1 MVVRFTRRRMEPD
14 SQGIGMDA
22 LLLLAAKV
30 AASACIG
37 MLIGLERT
45 WAHKEA
51 GVRSFAIATLL
62 GTLSWLVSPT
72 LAYVQVGIVL
82 VVLILVNVYAMRNE
96 QPLEITTSLAL
107 AAANVLGIV
116 IGMGNFFLA
125 FASAL
130 VVTALLAWKTELI
143 TFISKLTVA
152 EIRSTILFGFI
163 TGVIYPLL
171 PDRFIDPWQVLNPRS
186 VWLTVVIVSGL
197 SFVNYVLL
205 RQFGTR
211 GIRYSAILGG
221 LVNSAATVALLGQ
234 EVRDDTSTVAEAPT
248 NVVLSD
254 LAMIL
259 RNCALVVIFSF
270 PQGIRASMSTVI
282 VLVPMMLAAGI
293 VALFD
298 LLGGRRSKQKPS
310 HHLEQEAP
318 QQLEQEA
325 PQKRRLESPL
335 ELRSVLGFSMLF
347 LSLTVISGLA
357 NRLFGTI
364 GFLVI
369 VVVGA
374 VASAASSSVLVGQQL
389 SRGHVAGSPAAIAM
403 FLATLVGLFENVV
416 IFWLVTRM
424 PGPSLRL
431 LLLTA
436 PIVLA
441 GIPVVVLVTI
451 FGW

>member
-1 MVVRFTRRRMEPD
+1 
-14 SQGIGMDA
+14 MDA
-22 LLLLAAKV
+22 PLLLAAKV

-37 MLIGLERT
+37 MLIGLERA

-62 GTLSWLVSPT
+62 GTLSWLVAPT

-82 VVLILVNVYAMRNE
+82 VVLFLVNVYAMRNE
-96 QPLEITTSLAL
+96 QSPEITTSLAL
-107 AAANVLGIV
+107 AAANVMGIV

-130 VVTALLAWKTELI
+130 MVTALLAWKTELI
-143 TFISKLTVA
+143 TFSSKLTVA

-163 TGVIYPLL
+163 TVVVYPLL
-171 PDRFIDPWQVLNPRS
+171 PDRFIDPWHVLNPRS
-186 VWLTVVIVSGL
+186 VWLTIVIVSGL

-205 RQFGTR
+205 RQFSTR

-234 EVRDDTSTVAEAPT
+234 EVRDDATAVAAAPT
-248 NVVLSD
+248 NIVLSD

-259 RNCALVVIFSF
+259 RNCALVVFFSF
-270 PQGIRASMSTVI
+270 PQGIQASISTVI
-282 VLVPMMLAAGI
+282 VLVPMLLAAGM
-293 VALFD
+293 VALFAI
-298 LLGGRRSKQKPS
+298 LGSRMAK
-310 HHLEQEAP
+310 QEAP

-325 PQKRRLESPL
+325 LQKRQLKSPL
-335 ELRSVLGFSMLF
+335 ELRSVLGFGMLF
-347 LSLTVISGLA
+347 LWLTVISGVV

-374 VASAASSSVLVGQQL
+374 LASAASSSVLVGQQL
-389 SRGHVAGSPAAIAM
+389 SSGHVAGSPAAIAM
-403 FLATLVGLFENVV
+403 FLATLVRLLENIV

-424 PGPSLRL
+424 PGTSLRL

-436 PIVLA
+436 PIVLV
-441 GIPVVVLVTI
+441 GILAVVLVTI
-451 FGW
+451 FG

>member
-1 MVVRFTRRRMEPD
+1 
-14 SQGIGMDA
+14 MDA

-37 MLIGLERT
+37 MLIGLERS

-62 GTLSWLVSPT
+62 GTLSWLVAPT

-96 QPLEITTSLAL
+96 QPPEITTSLAL

-125 FASAL
+125 FTSAL

-143 TFISKLTVA
+143 TFSSKLTVA

-163 TGVIYPLL
+163 AGIVYPLL
-171 PDRFIDPWQVLNPRS
+171 PDRFIDPWKVLNPRS

-234 EVRDDTSTVAEAPT
+234 EVRDDATAVAEAPT
-248 NVVLSD
+248 DVVLSD

-298 LLGGRRSKQKPS
+298 ILGGRRSKQKPS

-318 QQLEQEA
+318 QQFEQEA

-389 SRGHVAGSPAAIAM
+389 SRGYVAGSPAAIAM
-403 FLATLVGLFENVV
+403 FLATLVGLLENVV
-416 IFWLVTRM
+416 IFWIVTRM

-441 GIPVVVLVTI
+441 GILVVVLVTI

>member
-1 MVVRFTRRRMEPD
+1 
-14 SQGIGMDA
+14 MDA

-37 MLIGLERT
+37 MLIGLERS

-62 GTLSWLVSPT
+62 GTLSWLVAPT

-96 QPLEITTSLAL
+96 QPPEITTSLAL

-125 FASAL
+125 FTSAL

-163 TGVIYPLL
+163 AGVIYPLL
-171 PDRFIDPWQVLNPRS
+171 PNRFIDPWQVLNPRS

-234 EVRDDTSTVAEAPT
+234 EVRDDATAVAEAPT
-248 NVVLSD
+248 DVVLSD

-298 LLGGRRSKQKPS
+298 ILGGRRSKQKPS

-318 QQLEQEA
+318 QQFEQEA

-389 SRGHVAGSPAAIAM
+389 SRGYVAGSPAAIAM
-403 FLATLVGLFENVV
+403 FLATLVGLLENVV
-416 IFWLVTRM
+416 IFWIVTRM

-441 GIPVVVLVTI
+441 GILVVVLVTI

>member
-1 MVVRFTRRRMEPD
+1 
-14 SQGIGMDA
+14 MDT

-30 AASACIG
+30 AGSACIG

-62 GTLSWLVSPT
+62 GTLSWLVTPT

-82 VVLILVNVYAMRNE
+82 LVLILVNIYALWNE
-96 QPLEITTSLAL
+96 RSVEITTSLAL
-107 AAANVLGIV
+107 ATANVLGIV

-130 VVTALLAWKTELI
+130 MVTALLAWKTELV
-143 TFISKLTVA
+143 TFSSKLTVA

-163 TGVIYPLL
+163 AGVVYPLL
-171 PDRFIDPWQVLNPRS
+171 PDRFIDPWNVLNPRS

-270 PQGIRASMSTVI
+270 PQGIQASISTVI

-293 VALFD
+293 AALFSF
-298 LLGGRRSKQKPS
+298 LGPRRPKQKPS
-310 HHLEQEAP
+310 HQIEEAP
-318 QQLEQEA
+318 QQLEQDA
-325 PQKRRLESPL
+325 PQKRRLQSPL
-335 ELRSVLGFSMLF
+335 ELRSVLGFGTLF
-347 LSLTVISGLA
+347 LSLTVISGVA
-357 NRLFGTI
+357 NRLFGTV

-374 VASAASSSVLVGQQL
+374 LASAASSSVLVGLQL
-389 SRGHVAGSPAAIAM
+389 SSGHVVGTLAALAM
-403 FLATLVGLFENVV
+403 FLATLVGLLENVV
-416 IFWLVTRM
+416 IFWVVTRK

-436 PIVLA
+436 PIVLV
-441 GIPVVVLVTI
+441 GILAVISVII

>member
-1 MVVRFTRRRMEPD
+1 
-14 SQGIGMDA
+14 MDTP
-22 LLLLAAKV
+22 LLLAAKV
-30 AASACIG
+30 AASVCIG

-45 WAHKEA
+45 WAHKEV
-51 GVRSFAIATLL
+51 GVRSFAIAALL
-62 GTLSWLVSPT
+62 GTLSWLVAPT

-82 VVLILVNVYAMRNE
+82 VVLVVVNVYAMRNE
-96 QPLEITTSLAL
+96 QSPEITTSLAL

-116 IGMGNFFLA
+116 IGVGNFFLA

-143 TFISKLTVA
+143 TFSTKLTVA
-152 EIRSTILFGFI
+152 EIRGTLLLGFI
-163 TGVIYPLL
+163 TAVVYPLL

-186 VWLTVVIVSGL
+186 VWLTVMIVSGL

-234 EVRDDTSTVAEAPT
+234 EVQDDPSTIATAPT
-248 NVVLSD
+248 YVVLSD

-270 PQGIRASMSTVI
+270 PLGIQASISTVI

-293 VALFD
+293 VALFATLD
-298 LLGGRRSKQKPS
+298 SRGSK
-310 HHLEQEAP
+310 QEAP
-318 QQLEQEA
+318 QQLEHEA
-325 PQKRRLESPL
+325 PQKRRLKSPL
-335 ELRSVLGFSMLF
+335 ELRSVLGFGMLF
-347 LSLTVISGLA
+347 LSLTVISEVA

-364 GFLVI
+364 GFLFI

-374 VASAASSSVLVGQQL
+374 LASAASSSVLVGQQL
-389 SRGHVAGSPAAIAM
+389 SRGHLAGEPAAIAM
-403 FLATLVGLFENVV
+403 FLATLVGLLENTA
-416 IFWLVTRM
+416 IFWFVTRKH
-424 PGPSLRL
+424 GPVLRL
-431 LLLTA
+431 LLLTT
-436 PIVLA
+436 PIVLV
-441 GIPVVVLVTI
+441 GILAVVLVII

>member
-1 MVVRFTRRRMEPD
+1 
-14 SQGIGMDA
+14 MDA
-22 LLLLAAKV
+22 PLLLAAKV

-62 GTLSWLVSPT
+62 GTLSWLVAPT

-82 VVLILVNVYAMRNE
+82 LVLILVNVYALWNE
-96 QPLEITTSLAL
+96 RPVEITTSLAL
-107 AAANVLGIV
+107 AVTNVLGIV

-125 FASAL
+125 FASAI
-130 VVTALLAWKTELI
+130 VVIALLAWKTELV
-143 TFISKLTVA
+143 TFSSKLTVA

-163 TGVIYPLL
+163 AGVVYPLL
-171 PDRFIDPWQVLNPRS
+171 PDRFIDPWKVLNPRS
-186 VWLTVVIVSGL
+186 VWLTVVIVSAL
-197 SFVNYVLL
+197 SFVNYMLL

-234 EVRDDTSTVAEAPT
+234 ELRDDASTVDEAPT

-270 PQGIRASMSTVI
+270 PQGVQASASTVK
-282 VLVPMMLAAGI
+282 VLVPMMLAAGF
-293 VALFD
+293 VALFG
-298 LLGGRRSKQKPS
+298 LLGPRRPQQKPS
-310 HHLEQEAP
+310 RQLEEAP

-325 PQKRRLESPL
+325 PQKRRLQSPL
-335 ELRSVLGFSMLF
+335 ELRSVLGFGMMF
-347 LSLTVISGLA
+347 LSLTVVSGAA
-357 NRLFGTI
+357 NRLFGAI

-374 VASAASSSVLVGQQL
+374 LASAASSSVLVGQQL
-389 SRGHVAGSPAAIAM
+389 SSGHVAGTPAAIAM
-403 FLATLVGLFENVV
+403 FLATLVGLLENIV
-416 IFWLVTRM
+416 IFWLVTRK
-424 PGPSLRL
+424 PGPCLRL

-436 PIVLA
+436 PIVLP
-441 GIPVVVLVTI
+441 GILAVVLVII

>member
-1 MVVRFTRRRMEPD
+1 
-14 SQGIGMDA
+14 MDTP
-22 LLLLAAKV
+22 LLLAAKV

-62 GTLSWLVSPT
+62 GTLSWLVAPT

-82 VVLILVNVYAMRNE
+82 VVLILVNVYAMFNE
-96 QPLEITTSLAL
+96 QSPTITTSLAL

-143 TFISKLTVA
+143 TFSSKLTVA
-152 EIRSTILFGFI
+152 EIRSAILFGFL
-163 TGVIYPLL
+163 TVVVYPLL
-171 PDRFIDPWQVLNPRS
+171 LDRFIDPWHVLNPRL
-186 VWLTVVIVSGL
+186 VWLTIVIVSGL
-197 SFVNYVLL
+197 SFANYVLL

-211 GIRYSAILGG
+211 GIRYSAFLGG
-221 LVNSAATVALLGQ
+221 FVNSAATVALLGQ
-234 EVRDDTSTVAEAPT
+234 EVREDASTVAAAPT

-270 PQGIRASMSTVI
+270 PRAIQASISTVF
-282 VLVPMMLAAGI
+282 VLGPMILAAAM
-293 VALFD
+293 VTLFAIFSS
-298 LLGGRRSKQKPS
+298 RRSKQ
-310 HHLEQEAP
+310 EAS

-325 PQKRRLESPL
+325 LQKRRLKSPL
-335 ELRSVLGFSMLF
+335 ELNSVLGFGMLF
-347 LSLTVISGLA
+347 LLLAVISGVA

-364 GFLVI
+364 GFLVT

-374 VASAASSSVLVGQQL
+374 LASAASSSVLVGEQL
-389 SRGHVAGSPAAIAM
+389 SRGHVAGSSAAIAM
-403 FLATLVGLFENVV
+403 FLATLVGLLENIV
-416 IFWLVTRM
+416 IFWLVTRN

-436 PIVLA
+436 PIVLV
-441 GIPVVVLVTI
+441 GILAVVLVTI
-451 FGW
+451 FG

>member
-1 MVVRFTRRRMEPD
+1 
-14 SQGIGMDA
+14 MDA
-22 LLLLAAKV
+22 PLLLAAKV

-37 MLIGLERT
+37 MLIGLERA

-62 GTLSWLVSPT
+62 GTLSWLVAPT

-96 QPLEITTSLAL
+96 QSPEITTSLAL
-107 AAANVLGIV
+107 AAANVMGIV

-130 VVTALLAWKTELI
+130 MVTALLAWKTELI
-143 TFISKLTVA
+143 TFSSKLTVA

-163 TGVIYPLL
+163 TVVVYPLL
-171 PDRFIDPWQVLNPRS
+171 PDRFIDPWHVLNPRS
-186 VWLTVVIVSGL
+186 VWLTIVIVSGL

-205 RQFGTR
+205 RQFSTR

-234 EVRDDTSTVAEAPT
+234 EVRDDATAVAAAPT
-248 NVVLSD
+248 NIVLSD

-259 RNCALVVIFSF
+259 RNCALVVFFSF
-270 PQGIRASMSTVI
+270 PQGIQASISTVI
-282 VLVPMMLAAGI
+282 VLVPMLLAAGM
-293 VALFD
+293 VALFAI
-298 LLGGRRSKQKPS
+298 LGSRMAK
-310 HHLEQEAP
+310 QEAP

-325 PQKRRLESPL
+325 LQKRQLKSPL
-335 ELRSVLGFSMLF
+335 ELRSVLGFGMLF
-347 LSLTVISGLA
+347 LWLTVISGVV

-374 VASAASSSVLVGQQL
+374 LASAASSSVLVGQQL
-389 SRGHVAGSPAAIAM
+389 SSGHVAGSPAAIAM
-403 FLATLVGLFENVV
+403 FLATLVGLLENIV

-424 PGPSLRL
+424 PGTSLRL

-436 PIVLA
+436 PIVLV
-441 GIPVVVLVTI
+441 GILAVVLVTI
-451 FGW
+451 FG

>member
-1 MVVRFTRRRMEPD
+1 
-14 SQGIGMDA
+14 MDA

-37 MLIGLERT
+37 MLIGLERS

-96 QPLEITTSLAL
+96 QPPEITTSLAL

-125 FASAL
+125 FTSAL

-163 TGVIYPLL
+163 AGVIYPLL
-171 PDRFIDPWQVLNPRS
+171 PNRFIDPWQVLNPRS

-234 EVRDDTSTVAEAPT
+234 EVRDDATAVAEAPT

-318 QQLEQEA
+318 QQFEQEA

-403 FLATLVGLFENVV
+403 FLATLVGLLENVV
-416 IFWLVTRM
+416 IFWIVTRM

-441 GIPVVVLVTI
+441 GILVVVLVTI

>member
-1 MVVRFTRRRMEPD
+1 
-14 SQGIGMDA
+14 MDA

-37 MLIGLERT
+37 MLIGLERS

-62 GTLSWLVSPT
+62 GTLSWLVAPT

-96 QPLEITTSLAL
+96 QPPEITTSLAL

-125 FASAL
+125 FTSAL

-163 TGVIYPLL
+163 AGVIYPLL
-171 PDRFIDPWQVLNPRS
+171 PNRFIDPWQVLNPRS

-234 EVRDDTSTVAEAPT
+234 EVRDDATAVAEAPT

-298 LLGGRRSKQKPS
+298 ILGGRRSKQKPS

-318 QQLEQEA
+318 QQFEQEA

-389 SRGHVAGSPAAIAM
+389 SRGYVAGSPAAIAM
-403 FLATLVGLFENVV
+403 FLATLVGLLENVV
-416 IFWLVTRM
+416 IFWIVTRM

-441 GIPVVVLVTI
+441 GILVVVLVTI

>member
-1 MVVRFTRRRMEPD
+1 
-14 SQGIGMDA
+14 MDTP
-22 LLLLAAKV
+22 LLLAAKV

-62 GTLSWLVSPT
+62 GTLSWLVAPT

-82 VVLILVNVYAMRNE
+82 VVLILVNVYAMFNE
-96 QPLEITTSLAL
+96 QSPTITTSLAL

-116 IGMGNFFLA
+116 IGMGIFFLA

-143 TFISKLTVA
+143 TFSSKLTVA
-152 EIRSTILFGFI
+152 EIRSAILFGFL
-163 TGVIYPLL
+163 TVVVYPLL
-171 PDRFIDPWQVLNPRS
+171 PDRFIDPWHVLNPRL
-186 VWLTVVIVSGL
+186 VWLTIVIVSGL
-197 SFVNYVLL
+197 SFANYVLL

-211 GIRYSAILGG
+211 GIRYSAFLGG
-221 LVNSAATVALLGQ
+221 FVNSAATVALLGQ
-234 EVRDDTSTVAEAPT
+234 EARDDATAVAAAPT

-270 PQGIRASMSTVI
+270 PRAIQASISTVF
-282 VLVPMMLAAGI
+282 VLGPMILAAAM
-293 VALFD
+293 VTLFAIFSS
-298 LLGGRRSKQKPS
+298 RRSKQEAS
-310 HHLEQEAP
+310 QQLDQEA
-318 QQLEQEA
+318 L
-325 PQKRRLESPL
+325 QKRRLKSPL
-335 ELRSVLGFSMLF
+335 ELHSVLGFGMLF
-347 LSLTVISGLA
+347 LWLAVISGVA
-357 NRLFGTI
+357 IRLFGTI
-364 GFLVI
+364 GFLVT

-374 VASAASSSVLVGQQL
+374 LASAASSSVLVGEQL
-389 SRGHVAGSPAAIAM
+389 SRGHIAGSSAAIAM
-403 FLATLVGLFENVV
+403 FLATLVGLLENIV
-416 IFWLVTRM
+416 IFWLVTRN

-436 PIVLA
+436 PIVLV
-441 GIPVVVLVTI
+441 GILAVVLVTI
-451 FGW
+451 FG

>member
-1 MVVRFTRRRMEPD
+1 
-14 SQGIGMDA
+14 MDA

-37 MLIGLERT
+37 MLIGLERS

-96 QPLEITTSLAL
+96 QPPEITTSLAL

-125 FASAL
+125 FTSAL

-163 TGVIYPLL
+163 AGVIYPLL
-171 PDRFIDPWQVLNPRS
+171 PNRFIDPWQVLNPRS

-234 EVRDDTSTVAEAPT
+234 EVRDDATAVAEAPT

-310 HHLEQEAP
+310 HHLEQETP

-389 SRGHVAGSPAAIAM
+389 SRGYVAGSPAAIAM
-403 FLATLVGLFENVV
+403 FLATLVGLLENVV
-416 IFWLVTRM
+416 IFWIVTRM

-441 GIPVVVLVTI
+441 GILVVVLVTI

>member
-1 MVVRFTRRRMEPD
+1 
-14 SQGIGMDA
+14 MDA

-37 MLIGLERT
+37 MLIGLERS

-62 GTLSWLVSPT
+62 GTLSWLVAPT

-96 QPLEITTSLAL
+96 QPPEITTSLAL

-234 EVRDDTSTVAEAPT
+234 EVRDDATAVGEAPT

-270 PQGIRASMSTVI
+270 PQGIQASTSTVI

-318 QQLEQEA
+318 QQFEQEA

-335 ELRSVLGFSMLF
+335 ELRSVLGFGTLF
-347 LSLTVISGLA
+347 LSLTVISGVA
-357 NRLFGTI
+357 NRLFGTV

-403 FLATLVGLFENVV
+403 FLATLVGLLENVV
-416 IFWLVTRM
+416 IFWIVTRM

-441 GIPVVVLVTI
+441 GILVVVLVTI

>member
-1 MVVRFTRRRMEPD
+1 
-14 SQGIGMDA
+14 MDA

-37 MLIGLERT
+37 MLIGLERS

-62 GTLSWLVSPT
+62 GTLSWLVAPT

-96 QPLEITTSLAL
+96 QPPEITTSLAL

-125 FASAL
+125 FTSAL

-163 TGVIYPLL
+163 AGVIYPLL
-171 PDRFIDPWQVLNPRS
+171 PNRFIDPWQVLNPRS

-234 EVRDDTSTVAEAPT
+234 EVRDDATAVAEAPT
-248 NVVLSD
+248 DVVLSD

-298 LLGGRRSKQKPS
+298 ILGGRRSKQKPS

-318 QQLEQEA
+318 QQFEQEA

-374 VASAASSSVLVGQQL
+374 LASAASSSVLVGQQL
-389 SRGHVAGSPAAIAM
+389 SRGYVAGSPAAIAM
-403 FLATLVGLFENVV
+403 FLATLVGLLENVV
-416 IFWLVTRM
+416 IFWIVTRM

-441 GIPVVVLVTI
+441 GILVVVLVTI

>member
-1 MVVRFTRRRMEPD
+1 
-14 SQGIGMDA
+14 MDA

-37 MLIGLERT
+37 MLIGLERS

-96 QPLEITTSLAL
+96 QPPEITTSLAL

-125 FASAL
+125 FTSAL

-234 EVRDDTSTVAEAPT
+234 EVRDDATAVAEAPT
-248 NVVLSD
+248 DVVLSD

-318 QQLEQEA
+318 QQFEQEA

-403 FLATLVGLFENVV
+403 FLATLVGLLENVV
-416 IFWLVTRM
+416 IFWIVTRM

-441 GIPVVVLVTI
+441 GILVVVLVTI

>member
-1 MVVRFTRRRMEPD
+1 
-14 SQGIGMDA
+14 MDA

-37 MLIGLERT
+37 MLIGLERS

-96 QPLEITTSLAL
+96 QPPEITTSLAL

-234 EVRDDTSTVAEAPT
+234 EVRDDATAVAEAPT

-298 LLGGRRSKQKPS
+298 ILGGRRSKQKPS

-318 QQLEQEA
+318 QQFEQEA

-389 SRGHVAGSPAAIAM
+389 SRGYVAGSPAAIAM
-403 FLATLVGLFENVV
+403 FLATLVGLLENVV
-416 IFWLVTRM
+416 IFWIVTRM

-441 GIPVVVLVTI
+441 GILVVVLVTI

>member
-1 MVVRFTRRRMEPD
+1 
-14 SQGIGMDA
+14 MDA

-37 MLIGLERT
+37 MLIGLERS

-62 GTLSWLVSPT
+62 GTLSWLVAPT
-72 LAYVQVGIVL
+72 LAYVQVGVVL
-82 VVLILVNVYAMRNE
+82 VILILVNVHGMWNE
-96 QPLEITTSLAL
+96 RSLEITTSLAL

-130 VVTALLAWKTELI
+130 MVTALLAWKTELV
-143 TFISKLTVA
+143 TFSSKLTVA

-163 TGVIYPLL
+163 TGVVYPLL
-171 PDRFIDPWQVLNPRS
+171 PDRFIDPWNVLNPRS
-186 VWLTVVIVSGL
+186 VWLSIVIVSGL
-197 SFVNYVLL
+197 SFANYLLL

-254 LAMIL
+254 LSMIL

-270 PQGIRASMSTVI
+270 PQGIQASISI
-282 VLVPMMLAAGI
+282 VKVLMPMMLAAGI
-293 VALFD
+293 VALFAI
-298 LLGGRRSKQKPS
+298 LGPRRSKQKPS
-310 HHLEQEAP
+310 QHLEQEAP

-325 PQKRRLESPL
+325 PQKRRLQSPL
-335 ELRSVLGFSMLF
+335 ELRSVLGFGMLF
-347 LSLTVISGLA
+347 LSLTVISGVA

-364 GFLVI
+364 GFLAI

-374 VASAASSSVLVGQQL
+374 LASAASSSVLVGQQL
-389 SRGHVAGSPAAIAM
+389 SSGHVAGTPAAIAM
-403 FLATLVGLFENVV
+403 FLATLVGLLENIV
-416 IFWLVTRM
+416 IFWVVTRK

-436 PIVLA
+436 PIVLV
-441 GIPVVVLVTI
+441 GILAVVFVII

>member
-1 MVVRFTRRRMEPD
+1 
-14 SQGIGMDA
+14 MDA

-37 MLIGLERT
+37 MLIGLERA

-62 GTLSWLVSPT
+62 GTLSWLVAPT

-82 VVLILVNVYAMRNE
+82 VILILVNVHGMWNE
-96 QPLEITTSLAL
+96 RSLEITTSLAL
-107 AAANVLGIV
+107 ATANVLGIV

-130 VVTALLAWKTELI
+130 MVTALLAWKTELV
-143 TFISKLTVA
+143 TFSSKLTVA

-163 TGVIYPLL
+163 TGVVYPLL
-171 PDRFIDPWQVLNPRS
+171 PDRFIDPWKVLNPRS
-186 VWLTVVIVSGL
+186 VWLSIVIVSGL
-197 SFVNYVLL
+197 SFANYLLL

-234 EVRDDTSTVAEAPT
+234 EVREDTSTVAEAPT

-270 PQGIRASMSTVI
+270 PQGIQASISTVE

-293 VALFD
+293 VALFAI
-298 LLGGRRSKQKPS
+298 LGPRRSKQKPS
-310 HHLEQEAP
+310 QHPEQEAP

-325 PQKRRLESPL
+325 PQKRRLQSPL
-335 ELRSVLGFSMLF
+335 ELRSVLGFGMLF
-347 LSLTVISGLA
+347 LSLTVISGVA

-364 GFLVI
+364 GFLAI

-374 VASAASSSVLVGQQL
+374 LASAASSSVLVGQQL
-389 SRGHVAGSPAAIAM
+389 SSGHVASTPAAIAM
-403 FLATLVGLFENVV
+403 FLATLVGLVENIV
-416 IFWLVTRM
+416 IFWVVTRK

-431 LLLTA
+431 LLFTA

-441 GIPVVVLVTI
+441 GILAVVSVII